1 MPSLAPAAA
10 AMRSVFAR
18 RVHRDGRRRCFTHDE
33 FTQPRNVFMKKI
45 SILKVQKLKTTSVAA
60 YPIWVCLPFPWPR
73 F

>member
-1 MPSLAPAAA
+1 
-10 AMRSVFAR
+10 
-18 RVHRDGRRRCFTHDE
+18 
-33 FTQPRNVFMKKI
+33 MKKS